1 VTRVIGAFASL
12 SLTML
17 AAVLA
22 LMSSGRL
29 TLDVGWGRRLRPL
42 GPLFV
47 RIGAPRET
55 VFELITLPYLSAN
68 PPAELRRKIEVLER
82 GTDMVVAAH
91 RTKVG
96 RITTITVESVKF
108 SRPHEVAFR
117 LLRGPVPF
125 VSERFLLR
133 EAEGGRTTEL
143 EYTGDLGTD
152 LWALGGWWGNL
163 VARYWVRTVEEALA
177 SLKRSAEMVAGRAA
191 THAAPPA
198 EANV

>member
-1 VTRVIGAFASL
+1 MTKAIVALASL
-12 SLTML
+12 S
-17 AAVLA
+17 AVMA
-22 LMSSGRL
+22 LMSLGRL
-29 TLDVGWGRRLRPL
+29 TLDIGWGRRLRPL

-55 VFELITLPYLSAN
+55 VFDLIAVPYLSAN

-108 SRPHEVAFR
+108 SRPDEIAFR

-125 VSERFLLR
+125 VSERFSLR

-143 EYTGDLGTD
+143 QYTGELGTD
-152 LWALGGWWGNL
+152 LWALGQWWGGL
-163 VARYWVRTVEEALA
+163 VARYWERAVDEALA
-177 SLKRSAEMVAGRAA
+177 SLKGSAELLATRAA
-191 THAAPPA
+191 ARAEPSAAA
-198 EANV
+198 KA

>member
-1 VTRVIGAFASL
+1 MTKAIVALGSL
-12 SLTML
+12 SLTT
-17 AAVLA
+17 AVVVA
-22 LMSSGRL
+22 LMSLGSL

-55 VFELITLPYLSAN
+55 VFDLIAVPYLSAN

-96 RITTITVESVKF
+96 GITTITVESVKF
-108 SRPHEVAFR
+108 SRPDEVAFR
-117 LLRGPVPF
+117 LMRGPVPF
-125 VSERFLLR
+125 VSERFSLR

-143 EYTGDLGTD
+143 QYSGELGTD
-152 LWALGGWWGNL
+152 LWALGEWWGNL
-163 VARYWVRTVEEALA
+163 VARYWEHTVDEALA
-177 SLKRSAEMVAGRAA
+177 SLKRSAEALATRAA
-191 THAAPPA
+191 TRAAPA
-198 EANV
+198 ADA

>member
-1 VTRVIGAFASL
+1 MTRAIVALGSL
-12 SLTML
+12 SLTT
-17 AAVLA
+17 AVVVA
-22 LMSSGRL
+22 LMSLGSL

-55 VFELITLPYLSAN
+55 VFDLIALPYLSAN

-108 SRPHEVAFR
+108 SRPDEIAFR

-125 VSERFLLR
+125 VTERFSLH
-133 EAEGGRTTEL
+133 EAESGRTTEL
-143 EYTGDLGTD
+143 QYSGELGTD

-163 VARYWVRTVEEALA
+163 VARYWERAVEEALA
-177 SLKRSAEMVAGRAA
+177 AIKRSAEMAATRAA
-191 THAAPPA
+191 ARAAPAA
-198 EANV
+198 EA